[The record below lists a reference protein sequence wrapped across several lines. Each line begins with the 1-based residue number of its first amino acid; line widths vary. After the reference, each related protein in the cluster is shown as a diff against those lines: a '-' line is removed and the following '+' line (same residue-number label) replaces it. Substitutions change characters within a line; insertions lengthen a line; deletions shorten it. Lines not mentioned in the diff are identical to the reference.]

1 MLQIT
6 VTSLQDG
13 TNCPIRNVLAMVSGK
28 WQTLILLSLA
38 DGPLRFSAIKRA
50 IGDITQRVLTDNLR
64 LLERDGY
71 LVRTVVAT
79 SPVQVSYELTAFGG
93 EFVTLF
99 LPLAG
104 WAEGALPRVI
114 GARDDYD
121 QRKARDQS

>member
-13 TNCPIRNVLAMVSGK
+13 ANCPIRNVLAMVSGK
-28 WQTLILLSLA
+28 WQTLILLALA

-50 IGDITQRVLTDNLR
+50 IGDITQRVLTENLR

-79 SPVQVSYELTAFGG
+79 SPVQVSYELTAFGD

-99 LPLAG
+99 MPLAG
-104 WAEGALPRVI
+104 WAEGALPRVVR
-114 GARDDYD
+114 ARADYD